1 MSDCESTTAAVL
13 HDLSPERNVLRG
25 HISKAALPSVR
36 PRGSWVGALS
46 LSVGRSRSRAC
57 NSSEKGGSNREA
69 TNGWLAGERSH
80 LLLREMG

>member
-46 LSVGRSRSRAC
+46 FGRSVGRCRPLAIRARK
-57 NSSEKGGSNREA
+57 EEVTARQPTVG
-69 TNGWLAGERSH
+69 
-80 LLLREMG
+80 